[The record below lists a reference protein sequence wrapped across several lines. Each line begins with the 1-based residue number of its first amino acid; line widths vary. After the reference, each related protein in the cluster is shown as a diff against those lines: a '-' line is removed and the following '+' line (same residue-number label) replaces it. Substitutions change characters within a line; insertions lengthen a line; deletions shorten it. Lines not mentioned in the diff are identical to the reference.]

1 MSALCLIFFVIIYYK
16 GKCLRLKNSK
26 DDHKTLARKRGV
38 MKGHKRKTKYRVE
51 AIVKEG
57 YTSVSKARKSLKTS
71 STTCLSNKLRGLH
84 NMNTYQAFKEKE
96 EDSLSKQ
103 HDKSPFFIPFDIK
116 QPVSGQQPLHNVEI
130 TKTYSHLM
138 IVETKNSVKSIIAKN
153 YIVD

>member
-1 MSALCLIFFVIIYYK
+1 MYVSCFKKFSIHHAVDMTEESLTPKMSALWLIFFVTIYYK

-38 MKGHKRKTKYRVE
+38 MKGHKRKTKYRVG

-84 NMNTYQAFKEKE
+84 NMNTY
-96 EDSLSKQ
+96 
-103 HDKSPFFIPFDIK
+103 
-116 QPVSGQQPLHNVEI
+116 
-130 TKTYSHLM
+130 
-138 IVETKNSVKSIIAKN
+138 
-153 YIVD
+153 